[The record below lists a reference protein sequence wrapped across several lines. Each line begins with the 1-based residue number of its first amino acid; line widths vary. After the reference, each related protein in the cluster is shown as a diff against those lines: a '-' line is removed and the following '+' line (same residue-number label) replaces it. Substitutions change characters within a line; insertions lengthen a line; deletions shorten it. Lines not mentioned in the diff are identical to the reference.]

1 VFVSREDFEQAI
13 ASGLFLEWAEFNGNL
28 YGTPKPEAQKGDV
41 VLEIDSQGV
50 RSIKALDPAAFVIV
64 LAPPSLDDLA
74 KRMRDRGDAEA
85 HVKQRIEL
93 ARGELADLK
102 KYANLWLVNDDLEAT
117 IDSVVQ
123 GVTLELGA

>member
-1 VFVSREDFEQAI
+1 MFVSREDFEQAI